1 MEMGSIYS
9 FKLMNLIMFH
19 KILLIEILLMKN
31 QLSSSIN
38 IILNLLKLIKLN
50 DLFKYKNYIY
60 IMLLYINNLFNHQ
73 YIFNIV

>member
-1 MEMGSIYS
+1 MEMASEYN

-19 KILLIEILLMKN
+19 RVLHIEILLMKN

-38 IILNLLKLIKLN
+38 IISNLLKLIKLN

-60 IMLLYINNLFNHQ
+60 IMLLYINNL
-73 YIFNIV
+73 